1 MSTPLVVLLV
11 VVGAAALF
19 ALAWWSSGRSKGLGR
34 RTGDGDAGQ
43 DSARLWANVQ
53 KTTRNDPGGV
63 GGRPF

>member
-1 MSTPLVVLLV
+1 LVVLLV
-11 VVGAAALF
+11 VVVAAALF

-53 KTTRNDPGGV
+53 KTIRNDPGGV
-63 GGRPF
+63 GGGPF